1 MFNELFNKMLTH
13 SKNVNIKTVSNKC
26 NLFSTVSSVNDIHV
40 PNVGYIQST
49 GDGVASILGLNN
61 VTQGELVAIYNPK
74 DLDVSKPIMFGL
86 VLELGVDVK
95 VALFG
100 QNKLVKQGF
109 LATATQFAA
118 SMIITPNVLGNV
130 IDAVGNMIYLPWLK
144 TTNKERKFQE
154 ITNPT
159 QDYMRNFRA
168 SMDEKAPGISSRMG
182 VCEPILTGTKIV
194 DFLIPI
200 GRGQRE
206 LIIGDRQTGKTT
218 IAVDAILNQQNI
230 WNTNSRDFVYCVYCA
245 IGQKRSTVAQLIYY
259 LYKEGAMNY
268 TTVVAAT
275 ASDAAALQYLAAY
288 SGCTVGEYFRDAGFH
303 SLVIYD
309 DLSKQALAYRQMAL
323 LIRRPPGREAYPGD
337 IFYLHARLLERAAKL
352 SEELGGG
359 SLTALPVIE
368 TQMGDLTA
376 FIATNVISITDGQI
390 FLNKDIRNQNI
401 WPAVDVGL
409 SVSRVG
415 SNAYVH
421 AMKQMATSLKVE
433 LAQFNELSYFVS
445 FMEEIVLPPVVMQ
458 RLERGLRLTEIL
470 TQFNHFP
477 LSPELEIIIV
487 FAGVNGYLDLIA
499 PKNVSLFEDFIV
511 YVLTNNSSYKD
522 IWESVEPYG
531 SLEDQLIILEG
542 FLNEVMTMFKETV

>member
-1 MFNELFNKMLTH
+1 MLNVLIKRQNNNKRVFL
-13 SKNVNIKTVSNKC
+13 
-26 NLFSTVSSVNDIHV
+26 NLLNSFSTVTSDIHV
-40 PNVGYIQST
+40 PNIGYIQST

-74 DLDVSKPIMFGL
+74 DLNVSKPIMFGL

-118 SMIITPNVLGNV
+118 SMILTPHVLGSA
-130 IDAVGNMIYLPWLK
+130 IDAVGNIINLPWLK
-144 TTNKERKFQE
+144 LTNKEIKLPE
-154 ITNPT
+154 IKNPT
-159 QDYMRNFRA
+159 QDDIRKFRA
-168 SMDEKAPGISSRMG
+168 SMDEKAPGISSRTG

-218 IAVDAILNQQNI
+218 VAVDAILNQQNI
-230 WNTNSRDFVYCVYCA
+230 WSTNPRDFVYCVYCA

-288 SGCTVGEYFRDAGFH
+288 SGCTVGEYFRDSGFH

-337 IFYLHARLLERAAKL
+337 VFYLHARLLERAAKL

-390 FLNKDIRNQNI
+390 YLNKDIRNQNI

-421 AMKQMATSLKVE
+421 SMKQMATSLKVE

-445 FMEEIVLPPVVMQ
+445 YMEEIVLPPVVMQ
-458 RLERGLRLTEIL
+458 KLERGLRLTEIL
-470 TQFNHFP
+470 TQFNHYP
-477 LSPELEIIIV
+477 LSPELEIVIV
-487 FAGVNGYLDLIA
+487 FAGINGYLDLIA
-499 PKNVSLFEDFIV
+499 PKNVALFEDFMI
-511 YVLTNNSSYKD
+511 YILTNHSSYKQV
-522 IWESVEPYG
+522 WEAIEPYA
-531 SLEDQLIILEG
+531 SLEDQLSILEG
-542 FLNEVMTMFKETV
+542 FLNEVMSIFKETI